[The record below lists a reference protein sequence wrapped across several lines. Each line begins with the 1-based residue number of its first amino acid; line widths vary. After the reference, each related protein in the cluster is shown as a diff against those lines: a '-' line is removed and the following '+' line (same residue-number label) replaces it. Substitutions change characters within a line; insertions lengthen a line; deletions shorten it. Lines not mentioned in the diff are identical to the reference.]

1 MSLSKKSVSLFEVL
15 PPSQA
20 KTAPAATAAVPEEP
34 QRTSETAPA
43 LAKTRQ
49 SVSIDSGATSTE
61 SEASTFRPKKE
72 TTPNRKLSSHQ
83 VAGVSV
89 REKSDPFFLIV
100 LCMLALVIIS
110 NLVTYRYSY
119 QKGIR
124 AGAAIS
130 LSQRSQSDLP
140 TRPAK
145 LNTPKSEVSNN
156 SKTHTASLKT
166 TLPTTFK
173 QLTPEQSRAT
183 VPPEEIKKYTLQIQT
198 FGRKSITLAK
208 ELVASLEK
216 SGFDSF
222 YDKNDGA
229 VFVGRLKSYRSSEA
243 SQLRNEILR
252 FNWRNR
258 DFKDSYFRSIP
269 KNLLEP

>member
-20 KTAPAATAAVPEEP
+20 KAVPAASAAEPEATQNTAKTAP
-34 QRTSETAPA
+34 
-43 LAKTRQ
+43 AKTRQ
-49 SVSIDSGATSTE
+49 SVSIDSSATSAG
-61 SEASTFRPKKE
+61 SETSSTFRPKKE
-72 TTPNRKLSSHQ
+72 TTSNRKLSSHQ

-89 REKSDPFFLIV
+89 REKSDPFVLIV
-100 LCMLALVIIS
+100 ACMLALVIIS

-124 AGAAIS
+124 EGAAIS
-130 LSQRSQSDLP
+130 LSQRSQNDLP
-140 TRPAK
+140 TRPV
-145 LNTPKSEVSNN
+145 NSSTPKPEVTNNN

-166 TLPTTFK
+166 TLPTTYK

-183 VPPEEIKKYTLQIQT
+183 VPPEELKKYTLQIQT

-208 ELVASLEK
+208 ELAMALQK
-216 SGFDSF
+216 SGLEAF

-229 VFVGRLKSYRSSEA
+229 VFVGRLKSVSSSEA
-243 SQLRNEILR
+243 KQLRNEILR
-252 FNWRNR
+252 FNWRSR
-258 DFKDSYFRSIP
+258 DFKKSFYRSIP
-269 KNLLEP
+269 KHLLEP

>member
-1 MSLSKKSVSLFEVL
+1 LSLSKKSVSLFEVL

-20 KTAPAATAAVPEEP
+20 KMAVPAATPEYS
-34 QRTSETAPA
+34 QAPA
-43 LAKTRQ
+43 QPAHSPKARQ
-49 SVSIDSGATSTE
+49 SVSIDSNLNAAE
-61 SEASTFRPKKE
+61 SEGSTFKPKE
-72 TTPNRKLSSHQ
+72 QTGPSRKLSSHQ

-89 REKSDPFFLIV
+89 REKSDPFLLIV
-100 LCMLALVIIS
+100 GCMLALVVIS

-124 AGAAIS
+124 EGAAIS
-130 LSQRSQSDLP
+130 LSQRSQNDLP
-140 TRPAK
+140 TRPVK
-145 LNTPKSEVSNN
+145 LILPKAEVTTN

-166 TLPTTFK
+166 TLPTTYK

-198 FGRKSITLAK
+198 FGRKALPLAK
-208 ELVASLEK
+208 ELVIALQKNGMEA
-216 SGFDSF
+216 F

-229 VFVGRLKSYRSSEA
+229 VFVGRLKSVSSSES

-252 FNWRNR
+252 FNWRSR
-258 DFKDSYFRSIP
+258 DFKKSFYRSIP
-269 KNLLEP
+269 KHILEP